1 MSEQIEDELFGTLTY
16 DASVRWYRAQ
26 VEFSTSHRV
35 ELSISVR
42 GVDPDTAIERA
53 RQIFPRV
60 QLQEATL
67 RRAAVLEKLAL
78 YNDQWRQGERID
90 ADEFSRRIAL
100 SSVTIHP
107 EGEVE
112 LWYADG
118 DLFAGHWIAVSTDSE
133 LHFHHVELAG

>member
-1 MSEQIEDELFGTLTY
+1 M
-16 DASVRWYRAQ
+16 
-26 VEFSTSHRV
+26 
-35 ELSISVR
+35 
-42 GVDPDTAIERA
+42 
-53 RQIFPRV
+53 